1 MTSGHKTN
9 KLLDCSQM
17 NENKKT
23 QKVQQGS
30 VISDKMDKSVVVL
43 VERKVRHKFYG
54 KYIRRSVKYM
64 AHDESNDCKIGDTV
78 LIEECRPLSKNK
90 RWRVRSIVERA
101 V

>member
-1 MTSGHKTN
+1 
-9 KLLDCSQM
+9 M
-17 NENKKT
+17 NEKIKT
-23 QKVQQGS
+23 QKLQQGS
-30 VISDKMDKSVVVL
+30 VISNKMDKSVVVL

-64 AHDESNDCKIGDTV
+64 AHDSANNCNIGDTV

-90 RWRVRSIVERA
+90 RWRVRSIIERA